1 MKNLSFFIL
10 VFFLSFLSPA
20 FAAYDNL
27 YLVGNATEAGWD
39 PDAAIPME
47 KQEPGIFTWTG
58 TLSDYSIDEGRF
70 KFLVSNKWEPSIT
83 CRIDIAGHLLVE
95 SGKEYDLY
103 ERATANDGFDKC
115 VSSACYGSLYNPC
128 QFEYNE
134 DGLYRRR
141 CDCPRELGVCE
152 TRNRS

>member
-1 MKNLSFFIL
+1 M
-10 VFFLSFLSPA
+10 
-20 FAAYDNL
+20 
-27 YLVGNATEAGWD
+27 VGNATEAGWD

-103 ERATANDGFDKC
+103 ERATANSLGQSHLLRYKP
-115 VSSACYGSLYNPC
+115 SSLYSNRH
-128 QFEYNE
+128 
-134 DGLYRRR
+134 GLYRL
-141 CDCPRELGVCE
+141 P
-152 TRNRS
+152 

>member
-47 KQEPGIFTWTG
+47 NW
-58 TLSDYSIDEGRF
+58 Y
-70 KFLVSNKWEPSIT
+70 
-83 CRIDIAGHLLVE
+83 
-95 SGKEYDLY
+95 LY
-103 ERATANDGFDKC
+103 VDRNFI
-115 VSSACYGSLYNPC
+115 
-128 QFEYNE
+128 
-134 DGLYRRR
+134 GL
-141 CDCPRELGVCE
+141 
-152 TRNRS
+152 